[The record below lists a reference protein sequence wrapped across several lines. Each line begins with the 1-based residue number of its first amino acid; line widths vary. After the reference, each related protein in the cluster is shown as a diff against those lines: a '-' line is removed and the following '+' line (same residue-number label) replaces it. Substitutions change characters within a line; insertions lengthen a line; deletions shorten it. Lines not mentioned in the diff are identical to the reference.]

1 MRAGILATML
11 LVAVPLAL
19 PGCGKK
25 GPQGPSAYDVSGVK
39 LDVPKFQQAFETAGD
54 DVKPVAAEAVSHIR
68 YGQYA
73 EALMSL
79 DKLANNPA
87 LSEPQKKAV
96 NDVIEQ
102 MKQVISKAG
111 PSR

>member
-1 MRAGILATML
+1 MRSGILATTL
-11 LVAVPLAL
+11 VVAVSLVL

-25 GPQGPSAYDVSGVK
+25 GPQSPSAYDVSGVK
-39 LDVPKFQQAFETAGD
+39 IDVPKFQQAFETAGD
-54 DVKPVAAEAVSHIR
+54 DVKAPATEAVSHIR

-79 DKLANNPA
+79 DKLVNNPA
-87 LSEPQKKAV
+87 LSEPQKKVV

-102 MKQVISKAG
+102 LKQVISKAG